1 MAQETARKAWTDID
15 ELEYQMGDMN
25 GIAFKAEKEK
35 KSTKTQAKDRDSGD
49 QADKPEPVEAFY
61 LSRYQIEVKK

>member
-1 MAQETARKAWTDID
+1 
-15 ELEYQMGDMN
+15 MN